1 MTTVTGARY
10 EKLIAGAK
18 ARSVTLQ
25 YVEMHHIVPR
35 SEGGTDAPDN
45 LVALTPREHFL
56 AHWMLY
62 RIYKTSA
69 AARAFNLMVHDQ
81 NRRRSKDYAA
91 AKQLF
96 IDSMRG
102 DGNISKR
109 PEVRAKLRDNASRP
123 FAGKKRPEH
132 AELMRSKGFMHGEN
146 NPFFGRGHEQAG
158 EKNHMARKVA
168 GIHIFYG
175 VGYWP
180 TAASAAKDL
189 GVSLQAVVQA
199 VKKKHRSKGWRL
211 EYLS

>member
-1 MTTVTGARY
+1 MTTSGKARY

-18 ARSVTLQ
+18 SRSVALP
-25 YVEMHHIVPR
+25 YAEIHHIVPR

-81 NRRRSKDYAA
+81 NKRRSKDYAA

-102 DGNISKR
+102 DGNVSRR
-109 PEVRAKLRDNASRP
+109 PEVRAKLKENASRP

-132 AELMRSKGFMHGEN
+132 SALLRARGIMRGQN
-146 NPFFGRGHEQAG
+146 NPFFGRGQEQAG

-180 TAASAAKDL
+180 TAAAAAKDL
-189 GVSLQAVVQA
+189 GVSLQAVAQA
-199 VKKKHRSKGWRL
+199 VKKQHRSKGWRL
-211 EYLS
+211 EYLA

>member
-1 MTTVTGARY
+1 MTTSTKARY

-18 ARSVTLQ
+18 ARSVAPA
-25 YVEMHHIVPR
+25 YVEVHHIVPR
-35 SEGGTDAPDN
+35 SEGGANSPDN

-81 NRRRSKDYAA
+81 NKRRSKDYAT

-102 DGNISKR
+102 EGNVAKR
-109 PEVRAKLRDNASRP
+109 PDVRAKLRENASRP

-132 AELMRSKGFMHGEN
+132 AALMRAKGFIKGQN
-146 NPFFGRGHEQAG
+146 NPFFGRGDEQTG
-158 EKNHMARKVA
+158 EKNHMAQKVV
-168 GIHIFYG
+168 GVHIFYG
-175 VGYWP
+175 VGCWSTA
-180 TAASAAKDL
+180 TAAAQDI
-189 GVSLQAVVQA
+189 GVSLQAVAQA
-199 VKKKHRSKGWRL
+199 VKKGFRSKGWRL
-211 EYLS
+211 EYLP